1 MNEKSPDFPDLKN
14 INAYIDEKLVGSFKG
29 QFVTRGFGGVLAEN
43 GFTNVAEFRNF
54 DIAPIVPNL
63 SGKSKL
69 ILVIF
74 SSIIMT
80 VKLL

>member
-1 MNEKSPDFPDLKN
+1 MNEKSPADPNLNN

-29 QFVTRGFGGVLAEN
+29 KFETRGFGGVLAEN

-63 SGKSKL
+63 SGKS
-69 ILVIF
+69 IL
-74 SSIIMT
+74 
-80 VKLL
+80 L